1 MRQGEPVIEESR
13 AVEDVHHLRLMALLH
28 ELVRE
33 KGNRGAASALGL
45 DPRTVASCMKTGRL
59 SWRVREAL
67 EQGLQS
73 GAGSAAAR
81 QRKRNDSL
89 EGRIEGWEGKLRSGL
104 DEIRAAVA
112 GEVEA
117 LREEQAKA
125 MRHVERRL
133 VRLEAGRS
141 AQDGMERTSPTGA
154 EPEPSKRRY
163 VRPRTHPQLVTLE
176 AEPDEDLVY
185 GDATPVIVE
194 WRGVRAEFLK
204 TLKTGTTLHRTEV
217 QEPMLELEIA
227 IVGEHELT
235 LPPASFPWDEFDRRD
250 QLWERTQDLKRVRAE
265 PERERAL
272 LRRWLRRVFTFG
284 LWRNSHSVV
293 KVADGRAGPG

>member
-1 MRQGEPVIEESR
+1 MRQAEPVIEDSSV
-13 AVEDVHHLRLMALLH
+13 VEDVHHLRLMALLH

-33 KGNRGAASALGL
+33 KGNRGAALALGI
-45 DPRTVASCMKTGRL
+45 DPRTVASSMKTGRL
-59 SWRVREAL
+59 SWRVREAV
-67 EQGLQS
+67 EHGLQS

-81 QRKRNDSL
+81 QRERNDAL
-89 EGRIEGWEGKLRSGL
+89 EGRIEEMEGKLRSGIE
-104 DEIRAAVA
+104 DVRADVA
-112 GEVEA
+112 GKVEA

-163 VRPRTHPQLVTLE
+163 VRPRTYPQLVTQE

-185 GDATPVIVE
+185 GDATPAIVE
-194 WRGVRAEFLK
+194 WRKVRAEFLK
-204 TLKTGTTLHRTEV
+204 TGTTLDRTEV
-217 QEPMLELEIA
+217 QEPILELEIA

-265 PERERAL
+265 RERAL
-272 LRRWLRRVFTFG
+272 LRRWLRRVLTVG
-284 LWRNSHSVV
+284 LWRN
-293 KVADGRAGPG
+293 

>member
-13 AVEDVHHLRLMALLH
+13 AVEDVHHLRLMTLLH

-81 QRKRNDSL
+81 QRERNDAL
-89 EGRIEGWEGKLRSGL
+89 KGRVGELEGKLRSGL
-104 DEIRAAVA
+104 DEVRAAVA

-154 EPEPSKRRY
+154 EPEPSKRRC

-185 GDATPVIVE
+185 GDATSVIVE
-194 WRGVRAEFLK
+194 WRRVRAEFLK
-204 TLKTGTTLHRTEV
+204 TLKTGTTLDRTEV

-235 LPPASFPWDEFDRRD
+235 LPPASFPWDQFDRQD

-265 PERERAL
+265 RERAL
-272 LRRWLRRVFTFG
+272 LRRWLRRVLTFG
-284 LWRNSHSVV
+284 LWRN
-293 KVADGRAGPG
+293 